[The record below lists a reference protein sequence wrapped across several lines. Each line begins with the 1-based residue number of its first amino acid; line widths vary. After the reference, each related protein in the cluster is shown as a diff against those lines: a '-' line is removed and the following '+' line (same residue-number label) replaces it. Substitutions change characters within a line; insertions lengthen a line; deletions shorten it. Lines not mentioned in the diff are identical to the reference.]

1 MERSSKNKLPVT
13 PTQQKKK
20 PSGRATIDERGNS
33 VWEWRTDTGSFKRD
47 IDTGE
52 LERLAH
58 AGLSVNDAA
67 GIRQGFD
74 PYNSATAPIKLED
87 AATKQSRKLD
97 LRKLSEEIKQG
108 KILPK
113 HRK

>member
-1 MERSSKNKLPVT
+1 MK
-13 PTQQKKK
+13 QKPPKK
-20 PSGRATIDERGNS
+20 ARKSGRATTDERGNS
-33 VWEWRTDTGSFKRD
+33 IWEWQTNTGSFKRD

-67 GIRQGFD
+67 GIDQGFD
-74 PYNSATAPIKLED
+74 PYNNAIAPIKPAD
-87 AATKQSRKLD
+87 AAKKPSRKLD

-108 KILPK
+108 KIRPK
-113 HRK
+113 HQK

>member
-1 MERSSKNKLPVT
+1 MERSSKNKLARYANT
-13 PTQQKKK
+13 AKEK

-67 GIRQGFD
+67 GMRQGFD
-74 PYNSATAPIKLED
+74 PYNSATASNKLEN
-87 AATKQSRKLD
+87 AAKKQSRKLD